1 MNDRFAGAV
10 PYLRAFARVLGG
22 HAHLTAAPWPI
33 PRAPPLARLAIRRLL
48 PEHAGTACRRRA
60 KGPPGSTRCRPR
72 IWPRDRAPTPGCAI
86 RSRCRP
92 PEGAGHE
99 VAPGVL
105 WMRLPLPM
113 ALDHVNVY
121 ALDDGDGW
129 TMVDT
134 GLDSRRRRAIWETLL
149 AGPLPDK
156 PVTRVIVTHHH
167 PDHIGLAGWF
177 QARRAP
183 SF

>member
-1 MNDRFAGAV
+1 
-10 PYLRAFARVLGG
+10 
-22 HAHLTAAPWPI
+22 
-33 PRAPPLARLAIRRLL
+33 
-48 PEHAGTACRRRA
+48 
-60 KGPPGSTRCRPR
+60 
-72 IWPRDRAPTPGCAI
+72 
-86 RSRCRP
+86 
-92 PEGAGHE
+92 

-134 GLDSRRRRAIWETLL
+134 GLTAAAAARSGRRCWPGRWRGGRW
-149 AGPLPDK
+149 
-156 PVTRVIVTHHH
+156 RVVITHHH

-177 QARRAP
+177 RRRGR